1 MRLMYN
7 CLVFETY
14 VFKSTEDFGSNDT
27 DGFKLRFC
35 VRPKA
40 GWIRSQSFKFN
51 R

>member
-1 MRLMYN
+1 MYN
-7 CLVFETY
+7 YLVFETF

-35 VRPKA
+35 VRHMA